1 MEREGRTGVMD
12 VRRGEGDVFE
22 REESVETK
30 RNENKQRTYME
41 TGGEPE
47 SLVSGELLRDELEN
61 KSQREA
67 LRWQLVGSKM

>member
-12 VRRGEGDVFE
+12 VCRGEGDVFE

-30 RNENKQRTYME
+30 RNEKKQRTYME
-41 TGGEPE
+41 TEGEPE

-61 KSQREA
+61 KVQREA

>member
-1 MEREGRTGVMD
+1 MCVGEKGTCLREKKVWKQ
-12 VRRGEGDVFE
+12 
-22 REESVETK
+22 REMK
-30 RNENKQRTYME
+30 KKQRTYME
-41 TGGEPE
+41 TEGEPE